1 MSMTFSRKSPQITL
15 WSVSMSVAKL
25 ALSGSTAHLSPAQV
39 LVQVDRWGEHNVQ
52 CATLP
57 LVTSYEIHQTLFC
70 QFLKYTPFHWAIL
83 SWAITSQLNPLL
95 EHSCVKFN
103 VAKMDEI

>member
-1 MSMTFSRKSPQITL
+1 MTFSTKSPQITL

-70 QFLKYTPFHWAIL
+70 QFLKYTPTVPISHSFL
-83 SWAITSQLNPLL
+83 SNIQSINSIAGTLL
-95 EHSCVKFN
+95 S
-103 VAKMDEI
+103 EIQCCQNG

>member
-1 MSMTFSRKSPQITL
+1 ML

-83 SWAITSQLNPLL
+83 SWAIFSQLIPLL